1 MKCKLTWNKTKDVL
15 AVEVEVPYVG
25 TGNRVK
31 KQTFVTA
38 HVLNEL
44 KEKGI
49 DTDNL
54 KTLKSK
60 TLYNFAGYQNKGTW
74 VFEVI
79 KKQTSTISKPVK
91 EVPQPVQPVE
101 KKTEPAQPVKEVPQ
115 PVQPVEKKT
124 EPVKMTQKQKKASLY
139 TSKRSTNKK
148 KEG

>member
-44 KEKGI
+44 KEKDI

-54 KTLKSK
+54 KTFKSK
-60 TLYNFAGYQNKGTW
+60 TLYNFAGYNNKGTW

-79 KKQTSTISKPVK
+79 KKQTSTISK
-91 EVPQPVQPVE
+91 
-101 KKTEPAQPVKEVPQ
+101 PVKEVPQ